1 VERKPRIH
9 LAVNKSGEYLNLEQL
24 SQGEKLT
31 MAMVGDI
38 ARRLAILNPNAE
50 NPLLGTGVII
60 IDEAELHMHPQWQ
73 RSFIERLSKTFPNC
87 QFIYTT
93 HSPLLISDFKD
104 VLCYSLSDGE
114 LVPVGQMYGLDVN
127 QVLLDAMETEIMA
140 SKVQGLVDDFRDAI
154 IKKDIIRSREVL
166 ELLTELLPENHIEL
180 IKSRLLLKKVELINE
195 KNK

>member
-1 VERKPRIH
+1 
-9 LAVNKSGEYLNLEQL
+9 
-24 SQGEKLT
+24 
-31 MAMVGDI
+31 
-38 ARRLAILNPNAE
+38 
-50 NPLLGTGVII
+50 
-60 IDEAELHMHPQWQ
+60 
-73 RSFIERLSKTFPNC
+73 
-87 QFIYTT
+87 
-93 HSPLLISDFKD
+93 LLISDFKD